1 MGGFHIVVSLVTI
14 IVRLPLVCSYICA
27 FLFFGCIDNAAV
39 LHNGLLGM
47 PLAPALAG
55 YPFGARP
62 PGKYLKHPLIFSV
75 HSV

>member
-1 MGGFHIVVSLVTI
+1 MFCTLG
-14 IVRLPLVCSYICA
+14 
-27 FLFFGCIDNAAV
+27 NAAV

-62 PGKYLKHPLIFSV
+62 PG
-75 HSV
+75 